1 LLTLFTIWFCLR
13 ILVGWLSLISGECE
27 KAEQEVDTKKAV
39 YGIITATVIGLAVRS
54 LLVYIY
60 FWRVLPAAWGE

>member
-1 LLTLFTIWFCLR
+1 LLTFFTIWFCLA
-13 ILVGWLSLISGECE
+13 LFADWLRSVSGMCA

-39 YGIITATVIGLAVRS
+39 YGIIAETVIGLAVRS